1 MTIEIIPAIDVL
13 HGKAV
18 RLTQGDYAR
27 QKIYNEDPLEV
38 ALQFEDAGLK
48 RLHLVDLDGAKEGRV
63 KNWKVLESIAAKT
76 GLKIDFGGGISANKD
91 LQIIFE
97 CGAKW
102 AAIGSVAAREE
113 KLFLEWM
120 KVFGPDA
127 FLLGADARK
136 EKISISGWQVDTELV
151 IYDFIKKY
159 REAGI
164 SRIFCTDIDRDGA
177 MKGPSLDLYREILR
191 REPDLHLI
199 ASGGVRS
206 LDDIYTLEEAGF
218 RGAIVGKAIYEG
230 MITLK
235 ELAHVN

>member
-1 MTIEIIPAIDVL
+1 MPIEIIPAIDVL

-206 LDDIYTLEEAGF
+206 LDDIYTLEEAGC